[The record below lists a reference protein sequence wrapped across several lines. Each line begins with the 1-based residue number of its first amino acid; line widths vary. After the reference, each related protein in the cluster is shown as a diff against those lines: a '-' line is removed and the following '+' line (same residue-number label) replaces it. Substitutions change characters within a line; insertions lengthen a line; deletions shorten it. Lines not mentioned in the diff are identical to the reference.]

1 MNIARKTSHIAELE
15 RKLYATQHQVDS
27 LRKQRETLTAQN
39 DIKDAQLKAADMY
52 ISYLVNVA
60 GDGKEFVIPFVELA
74 KFKMGYE
81 VACNYDEKTK
91 DITINVVRQE

>member
-1 MNIARKTSHIAELE
+1 MSKITEYKKQIEELN
-15 RKLYATQHQVDS
+15 RRLYATQHQVDS

-60 GDGKEFVIPFVELA
+60 GDGKEFIIPFVELA
-74 KFKMGYE
+74 KFKMGY
-81 VACNYDEKTK
+81 
-91 DITINVVRQE
+91 